1 MRLRSQRQDLLA
13 TSQPISSTTATNYAD
28 LGNVEMPCSLQA
40 VWNSGVAVNMQLSLQ
55 FSNDLVNWVDV
66 SGSEQAISDVS
77 GSHLWDVETG
87 AEFVRVLVT
96 VTGGSATFSVKFN
109 GKVRE

>member
-13 TSQPISSTTATNYAD
+13 VNQPISTTTATNYAG
-28 LGNVEMPCSLQA
+28 LGNVEMPCSLQIN
-40 VWNSGVAVNMQLSLQ
+40 WDSGVAVNMQLSLQ

-66 SGSEQAISDVS
+66 SGSEQPISAAT
-77 GSHLWDVETG
+77 GSHLWDIETG